1 VSLDVPVA
9 TSAGVSVQRRWT
21 WIAQGYGLAVSA
33 VLSYFLLG
41 LVIQVSDSFGNLLAI
56 QKPTLGELVRDQLSQ
71 HAYLRPLLWAQIKII
86 YEWSGGD
93 YYAWFRG
100 LHVAQV
106 CVLIALC
113 VRLMR
118 PTTALDLALVPLSSR
133 CWSARTRSG
142 RCFARRI
149 RSTRISPSSSPAWP
163 RQIWR
168 FRPGRAGTRIRSRW
182 CYSSGRR

>member
-1 VSLDVPVA
+1 MP
-9 TSAGVSVQRRWT
+9 
-21 WIAQGYGLAVSA
+21 
-33 VLSYFLLG
+33 
-41 LVIQVSDSFGNLLAI
+41 
-56 QKPTLGELVRDQLSQ
+56 PLGELVRDHLSQ

-118 PTTALDLALVPLSSR
+118 PTTALGLALVPLSLAVLVGAHTFGPLLREAHPINSYLTIVIA
-133 CWSARTRSG
+133 SVAADNVA
-142 RCFARRI
+142 F
-149 RSTRISPSSSPAWP
+149 
-163 RQIWR
+163 
-168 FRPGRAGTRIRSRW
+168 
-182 CYSSGRR
+182 